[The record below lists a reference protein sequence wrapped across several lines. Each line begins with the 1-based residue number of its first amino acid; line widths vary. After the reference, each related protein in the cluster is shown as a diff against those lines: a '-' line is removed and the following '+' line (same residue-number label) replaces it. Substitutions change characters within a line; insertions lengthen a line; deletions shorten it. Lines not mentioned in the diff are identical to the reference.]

1 MGENGSM
8 VLDRGKIL
16 RCPAFRITPV
26 DTTGAGDVYHTGFA
40 LRYLETHDLMES
52 MRFASAVSALKC
64 LQPGGRTGIPSRE
77 EADEFLENNGVSPQD
92 R

>member
-1 MGENGSM
+1 M
-8 VLDRGKIL
+8 L
-16 RCPAFRITPV
+16 FRS
-26 DTTGAGDVYHTGFA
+26 AGDVYHTGFA

-77 EADEFLENNGVSPQD
+77 EVDRFLENDGVIPKEK
-92 R
+92 